1 MSYITLL
8 SVQSM
13 DIVFSQGHLGNTIRQ
28 NTQSPS
34 WSPPPRPPGT
44 ELSAGPSPLP
54 ITGLSWSRFR
64 PTADSTSAGAFWWPP
79 SGCWRQRTAW
89 MDKSKSDNGPH
100 LPVKQLTIRQVR
112 HHRSSIDRSL
122 IIYKTRSRIRSI
134 ALVWS
139 GWKMLWFGVDRRSVS
154 SFNWLYMIS

>member
-8 SVQSM
+8 SVHSM

-34 WSPPPRPPGT
+34 WRPPPRPPGT

-54 ITGLSWSRFR
+54 ITGPSWSRFR

-79 SGCWRQRTAW
+79 SGCWRQHTAW

-100 LPVKQLTIRQVR
+100 LPVNQMTTRQVR
-112 HHRSSIDRSL
+112 HHWSSL
-122 IIYKTRSRIRSI
+122 IIYKTSRIRSI
-134 ALVWS
+134 ALVRS
-139 GWKMLWFGVDRRSVS
+139 GWKIWFLLRLIVYDIINQNSLV
-154 SFNWLYMIS
+154 